1 MTVRHLACLATLA
14 LISFG
19 CSTPKESPNAATAD
33 APKPQASESH
43 RIQHYAAKLNPARV
57 KRDDPLWQET
67 EREVY
72 AAQAALDIASKD
84 LGRERSSH
92 ILRRGSGIQRRI
104 ALTFDDGP
112 HPSYTPRLLEL
123 LRAKKVKATF
133 FVIGFMAEKYPELV
147 RDIALSGHEV
157 GNHSFSHVTLTK
169 ISQEDA
175 LIEYEAANLA
185 VAKITGRQP
194 RYCRPPGGDFNNAVI
209 DAGALAGLTTVLWTD
224 DPGDYANPGD
234 ETLLARLLRKLTPG
248 GIILLHDGS
257 VDTLDVLDDFISA
270 AQEQGYQ
277 FVTLDELIP

>member
-1 MTVRHLACLATLA
+1 MTVRYLACFAMIA
-14 LISFG
+14 LVCFG
-19 CSTPKESPNAATAD
+19 CSGPRPDVPRVDSSEKKPTARE
-33 APKPQASESH
+33 PH
-43 RIQHYAAKLNPARV
+43 RVQHYAAKLNPARV

-67 EREVY
+67 QREVY

-92 ILRRGSGIQRRI
+92 ILRHGPRNQKRI

-112 HPSYTPRLLEL
+112 HPSYTPKLLQL
-123 LRAKKVKATF
+123 LRARRVKATF

-175 LIEYEAANLA
+175 LIEFEAANLA
-185 VAKITGRQP
+185 IAKITGRQP
-194 RYCRPPGGDFNNAVI
+194 RYCRPPGGDFNNAVV

-277 FVTLDELIP
+277 FVSLDELIS

>member
-1 MTVRHLACLATLA
+1 MIVRHLACLAIIA
-14 LISFG
+14 LICFG
-19 CSTPKESPNAATAD
+19 CSNPKTHGRGVEPAE
-33 APKPQASESH
+33 PKQTASESH

-92 ILRRGSGIQRRI
+92 ILRRGSGSQRRI

-112 HPSYTPRLLEL
+112 HPNYTPKLLEL

-147 RDIALSGHEV
+147 RDIALSGHEI

-169 ISQEDA
+169 ISLEDA
-175 LIEYEAANLA
+175 LVEYEAANLA
-185 VAKITGRQP
+185 IAKITGRQP

-209 DAGALAGLTTVLWTD
+209 AAGALAGLTTVLWTD

-257 VDTLDVLDDFISA
+257 VDTLDVLDEFISA
-270 AQEQGYQ
+270 AQKQGYQ
-277 FVTLDELIP
+277 FVTLDELIS

>member
-19 CSTPKESPNAATAD
+19 CSSPKESPNAATAD